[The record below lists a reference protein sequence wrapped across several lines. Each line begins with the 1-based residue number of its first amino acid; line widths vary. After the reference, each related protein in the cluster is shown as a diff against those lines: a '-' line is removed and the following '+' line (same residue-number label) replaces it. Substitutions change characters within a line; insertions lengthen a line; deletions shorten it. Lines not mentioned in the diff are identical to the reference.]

1 VSLPAGAPRPDHASY
16 LTEVAAS
23 AHGQAFRGHVL
34 AALDLRP
41 GQTALDVGCG
51 PGVNL
56 GDLAAG
62 VGPAGT
68 VIAVD
73 LDPGMAAR
81 ARRQALRG
89 DTVGVLAGDGHA
101 LPVRDASVDRARVD
115 RVLQHVTS
123 PAQVIAEL
131 RRVSRPGGLVAL
143 AEPDWATLAI
153 DATDLATSAGYT
165 RYVCARVIRNP
176 CIGRQLARLAAAAG
190 FAVRS
195 VQALAPVFTDF
206 GEADRLLGLTRVSE
220 RAVTAGEIPGDRA
233 GRWLA
238 GLRQQPFLAT
248 FTVFSV
254 IATVPPLPGR
264 ACG

>member
-1 VSLPAGAPRPDHASY
+1 MSLPAGAPGPDHAAY

-23 AHGQAFRGHVL
+23 GHGRAARDLVL

-62 VGPAGT
+62 VGPAGA

-81 ARRQALRG
+81 ARQQATDGGPVRA
-89 DTVGVLAGDGHA
+89 LAGDGHA
-101 LPVRDASVDRARVD
+101 LPVRDGSVDRARAD
-115 RVLQHVTS
+115 RVLQHVAR
-123 PAQVIAEL
+123 PDRVIAEL
-131 RRVSRPGGLVAL
+131 RRVIRPGGLVAL

-153 DATDLATSAGYT
+153 DAADLAASADYA
-165 RYVCARVIRNP
+165 RYVCSRVIRNP
-176 CIGRQLARLAAAAG
+176 CIGRQLARLAVGAG
-190 FAVRS
+190 FTVRS

-206 GEADRLLGLTRVSE
+206 GEADRLLGLTRVSD
-220 RAVTAGEIPGDRA
+220 RAVAAGEFAAGRA
-233 GRWLA
+233 GRWLESF
-238 GLRQQPFLAT
+238 REQPFLAT

-254 IATVPPLPGR
+254 IATVP
-264 ACG
+264 A